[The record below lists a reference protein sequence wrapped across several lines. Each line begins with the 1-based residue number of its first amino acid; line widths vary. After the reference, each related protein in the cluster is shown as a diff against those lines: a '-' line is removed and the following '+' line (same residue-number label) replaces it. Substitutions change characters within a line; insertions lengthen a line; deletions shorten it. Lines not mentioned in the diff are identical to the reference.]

1 MGRAI
6 SAIKNEYSPS
16 VQYLKGFSVNKI
28 NTEWVIIWYLLK
40 LASTYNG
47 VMCFLYLFTSKHD
60 FVIKAVGIP
69 DLISLMNNS
78 EDFYLDKHAIKKK
91 NFFFGFSWFALS

>member
-1 MGRAI
+1 
-6 SAIKNEYSPS
+6 
-16 VQYLKGFSVNKI
+16 
-28 NTEWVIIWYLLK
+28 
-40 LASTYNG
+40 
-47 VMCFLYLFTSKHD
+47 MCFLYLFTSKHD

-91 NFFFGFSWFALS
+91 YFFFGFSWFALS